1 MLAGRIGAPLHR
13 ALLGQTAGAL
23 EEQLGPLAPA
33 QLARRSRVAGHR
45 SDPPFLGRPA
55 PIVRN
60 RRHVADRADLQACG
74 GERLDR
80 GFAPRAGALHAYVHA
95 PDAQV
100 HRLPRRLLRRHGA
113 RERGR
118 LLRALEPGLARGSPG
133 EGVPLHVRDRD
144 KRVVERR
151 RDVGHAFGLDHLLG
165 ALRARCLG
173 LCHLLFQEGLLL
185 ARDRAP
191 RPLLGARVGVR
202 ALAAHRQ
209 SLAMPRA
216 AVRPDVHQPLDVH
229 RDLGPKRA
237 LDFVVPLDH
246 LAQPR
251 DLRVAQ
257 VTNARI
263 STHAG
268 LRENLLR
275 VSRADAVDVREGV
288 QNFLVAWQV
297 DARYACH
304 GVLSLPLLV
313 LGTALADDADDTPPL
328 DHLTMLADRF
338 DAGPNLQT
346 ARSGENSN

>member
-1 MLAGRIGAPLHR
+1 MTQTRRFLGGRHPLCGIGVTSRIERICRPAVASAWIADSRPEPGPCTRTCTRRTPRFIASRAACSAATVAANGVDFFEPWKPALPEDPQVRAFPCMSVIVMSVLLNVAVMWAMPSASTTFLARF
-13 ALLGQTAGAL
+13 
-23 EEQLGPLAPA
+23 APA
-33 QLARRSRVAGHR
+33 ALACAIYFFR
-45 SDPPFLGRPA
+45 
-55 PIVRN
+55 
-60 RRHVADRADLQACG
+60 
-74 GERLDR
+74 R
-80 GFAPRAGALHAYVHA
+80 GF
-95 PDAQV
+95 
-100 HRLPRRLLRRHGA
+100 
-113 RERGR
+113 
-118 LLRALEPGLARGSPG
+118 
-133 EGVPLHVRDRD
+133 
-144 KRVVERR
+144 
-151 RDVGHAFGLDHLLG
+151 F
-165 ALRARCLG
+165 
-173 LCHLLFQEGLLL
+173 

-229 RDLGPKRA
+229 RDLGPQRA
-237 LDFVVPLDH
+237 LDLVVPLDH

-263 STHAG
+263 RIDPG

-275 VSRADAVDVREGV
+275 VPRAEAVDVRESV
-288 QNFLVAWQV
+288 QNLLVARQV
-297 DARYACH
+297 DARNACH
-304 GVLSLPLLV
+304 VVLSLPLLV

-346 ARSGENSN
+346 AHSGGKNF